1 MMAPTLTFFSAADP
15 AATATTIT
23 TIATIRLL
31 GIINL
36 ADDDVVQADLER
48 TNISQI

>member
-1 MMAPTLTFFSAADP
+1 
-15 AATATTIT
+15 
-23 TIATIRLL
+23 LL